1 MSAPN
6 AEDEAD
12 YWLELALGDLI
23 AGRELTANAAVPPRC
38 AAFFAHQA
46 AETAL
51 KAIVAHGGAEP
62 PRTHD
67 LVRLAQQC
75 RASVT
80 LEVTL
85 DDLRSLTDVH
95 IQAQYLDSAVS
106 PYAADDVG
114 SMLVVASSVVSAAQ
128 RAIRA

>member
-1 MSAPN
+1 MSARNP
-6 AEDEAD
+6 EDEAD

-23 AGRELTANAAVPPRC
+23 AGRELATNAAVLPRC

-51 KAIVAHGGAEP
+51 KAIVAHAGAEP

-67 LVRLAQQC
+67 LVRLAQQD

-80 LEVTL
+80 LEVSV
-85 DDLRSLTDVH
+85 DDLRSLTDAH
-95 IQAQYLDSAVS
+95 IRAQYPDPVVS

-114 SMLVVASSVVSAAQ
+114 AMLQVASVVVSAAQ

>member
-1 MSAPN
+1 MSARNP
-6 AEDEAD
+6 EDEAD

-23 AGRELTANAAVPPRC
+23 AGRELAANVAVPPRC

-51 KAIVAHGGAEP
+51 KAIVAHAGAEP

-75 RASVT
+75 RASVI
-80 LEVTL
+80 LVVSV
-85 DDLRSLTDVH
+85 DGLRSLTDAH
-95 IQAQYLDSAVS
+95 LQAQYPDPVGRPS
-106 PYAADDVG
+106 AADDIG
-114 SMLVVASSVVSAAQ
+114 AMLQIASEVVSAAQ

>member
-1 MSAPN
+1 MSGRNP
-6 AEDEAD
+6 EREAD

-23 AGRELTANAAVPPRC
+23 AGRELATTAAVPPRC
-38 AAFFAHQA
+38 AAFFAHHA

-51 KAIVAHGGAEP
+51 KAIVAHAGSAP

-67 LVRLAQQC
+67 LVRLAHQC
-75 RASVT
+75 PASVT
-80 LEVTL
+80 LAVSVA
-85 DDLRSLTDVH
+85 DLRSLTDAH
-95 IQAQYLDSAVS
+95 TQAQYPDPLDA

-114 SMLVVASSVVSAAQ
+114 SMLQIASSVVSAAQ

>member
-1 MSAPN
+1 MSARNP
-6 AEDEAD
+6 EDEAGH
-12 YWLELALGDLI
+12 WLELALGDLM
-23 AGRELTANAAVPPRC
+23 AGRELAANAAVPPRC

-51 KAIVAHGGAEP
+51 KAIVAHAGAEP

-80 LEVTL
+80 LEVTV
-85 DDLRSLTDVH
+85 DDLRSLTDAH
-95 IQAQYLDSAVS
+95 IQAQYPDSVVS

-114 SMLVVASSVVSAAQ
+114 SILVVASSVVSAAQ

>member
-1 MSAPN
+1 MSARKP
-6 AEDEAD
+6 EREAD

-23 AGRELTANAAVPPRC
+23 AGRELAGNAEVPPRC

-51 KAIVAHGGAEP
+51 KAILAHAGAEP

-67 LVRLAQQC
+67 LVSLAQQS

-80 LEVTL
+80 LVVSV
-85 DDLRSLTDVH
+85 DDLRLLTDAH
-95 IQAQYLDSAVS
+95 IQAQYPDPAVP
-106 PYAADDVG
+106 PYIADDVG
-114 SMLVVASSVVSAAQ
+114 SMLQIASAVVSAAQ